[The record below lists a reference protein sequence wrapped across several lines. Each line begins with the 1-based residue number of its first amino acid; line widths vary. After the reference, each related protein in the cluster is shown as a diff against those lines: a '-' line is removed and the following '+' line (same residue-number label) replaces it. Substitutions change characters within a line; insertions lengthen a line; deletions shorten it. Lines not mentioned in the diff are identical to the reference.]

1 MSKKGFGLPPTDA
14 KPPPGH
20 SWLVLGLVLVL
31 LGFVLAASF
40 LLVGIELTLVIAGV
54 VAVLGGAAA
63 FHYVVWGWWLS
74 RFIRDDGDA
83 QEPEATRKSD

>member
-1 MSKKGFGLPPTDA
+1 MSDA
-14 KPPPGH
+14 KPPAAL
-20 SWLVLGLVLVL
+20 SWLSFVLALALS
-31 LGFVLAASF
+31 GFVLAASF

-74 RFIRDDGDA
+74 RYIRDDPDPPGPESDA
-83 QEPEATRKSD
+83 AP